1 MGLISL
7 LGKSKPNHSFK
18 QTITDII
25 GYPPKNLVLFER
37 VFTHRSLEKVGE
49 DGRKINYERLE
60 FLGDAVLGTIIGNY
74 LFSQMPDSD
83 EGDLT
88 QMRSKIVRR
97 EFLNHIGKSLGL
109 YPLLRSKVDKDRY
122 GDDIH
127 GNIFEALVGAVFVDV
142 GFSKCQSFVKTKV
155 IEPYVDLATFE
166 DRVISYKGVLVNWFQ
181 QQKMIYRFDVF
192 EDSGANKSLVFKAK
206 LFVNNDLVASA
217 RASNKKKAA
226 EKVSKR
232 AYFKFA
238 DRIRQQKQIKRF
250 ALFDGIA
257 VIPVHKRNGLQLFP
271 IHLQRKAPDFARGG
285 LHLSILPL
293 SKLRPTEQWEA
304 RSSFCA
310 VDPIFQRLRHP
321 ACRHSRD
328 DHDHLWQ
335 HRQNQTLS

>member
-18 QTITDII
+18 QTIANII
-25 GYPPKNLVLFER
+25 GYPPKNLILFER

-74 LFSQMPDSD
+74 LFSQMPDAD
-83 EGDLT
+83 EGGLT

-109 YPLLRSKVDKDRY
+109 YRLLQSKVDKDRY
-122 GDDIH
+122 GDDVH

-142 GFSKCQSFVKTKV
+142 GFLKCQSFVKTKV
-155 IEPYVDLATFE
+155 IEPYVDLAAFE

-181 QQKMIYRFDVF
+181 QQKMTYRFDVF

-238 DRIRQQKQIKRF
+238 DRIRQQKQIK
-250 ALFDGIA
+250 
-257 VIPVHKRNGLQLFP
+257 N
-271 IHLQRKAPDFARGG
+271 
-285 LHLSILPL
+285 
-293 SKLRPTEQWEA
+293 KL
-304 RSSFCA
+304 
-310 VDPIFQRLRHP
+310 
-321 ACRHSRD
+321 
-328 DHDHLWQ
+328 
-335 HRQNQTLS
+335 

>member
-7 LGKSKPNHSFK
+7 LGKSKPGYLFK

-25 GYPPKNLVLFER
+25 GYSPKNLVLFER

-74 LFSQMPDSD
+74 LFSQMPDAD

-109 YPLLRSKVDKDRY
+109 YPLLQSKVEKDRY

-142 GFSKCQSFVKTKV
+142 GFSKCQSFVKKKV
-155 IEPYVDLATFE
+155 IEPYVNLATFE
-166 DRVISYKGVLVNWFQ
+166 DRVISYKGALVNWFQ

-238 DRIRQQKQIKRF
+238 DRIRQQKQIK
-250 ALFDGIA
+250 
-257 VIPVHKRNGLQLFP
+257 N
-271 IHLQRKAPDFARGG
+271 
-285 LHLSILPL
+285 
-293 SKLRPTEQWEA
+293 KL
-304 RSSFCA
+304 
-310 VDPIFQRLRHP
+310 
-321 ACRHSRD
+321 
-328 DHDHLWQ
+328 
-335 HRQNQTLS
+335 

>member
-18 QTITDII
+18 QTIADII
-25 GYPPKNLVLFER
+25 GYPPRNLVLFER
-37 VFTHRSLEKVGE
+37 VFIHRSLKKVGE
-49 DGRKINYERLE
+49 DGRKLNYERLE
-60 FLGDAVLGTIIGNY
+60 FLGDAVLGAIIGNY
-74 LFSQMPDSD
+74 LFSQMLDAD
-83 EGDLT
+83 EGGLT

-109 YPLLRSKVDKDRY
+109 YLLLQSKVDKDRY

-155 IEPYVDLATFE
+155 IDPYVDLAAFE

-181 QQKMIYRFDVF
+181 QQKMTYRFDVF
-192 EDSGANKSLVFKAK
+192 EDSGANKSLVFKAM

-232 AYFKFA
+232 AYYKFA
-238 DRIRQQKQIKRF
+238 NRIRQQKQIK
-250 ALFDGIA
+250 
-257 VIPVHKRNGLQLFP
+257 N
-271 IHLQRKAPDFARGG
+271 
-285 LHLSILPL
+285 
-293 SKLRPTEQWEA
+293 KL
-304 RSSFCA
+304 
-310 VDPIFQRLRHP
+310 
-321 ACRHSRD
+321 
-328 DHDHLWQ
+328 
-335 HRQNQTLS
+335 

>member
-18 QTITDII
+18 QTMADII
-25 GYPPKNLVLFER
+25 GYSPKNIVLFER

-74 LFSQMPDSD
+74 LFSQMPDAD

-97 EFLNHIGKSLGL
+97 EFLNHIGKSLRL
-109 YPLLRSKVDKDRY
+109 YPLLQSKVDKDRC
-122 GDDIH
+122 GDDVH

-142 GFSKCQSFVKTKV
+142 GFSKCQSFVKRKV
-155 IEPYVDLATFE
+155 IEPYVDLTAFE

-181 QQKMIYRFDVF
+181 QQKMTYRFDVF

-217 RASNKKKAA
+217 RGSNKKKAA

-238 DRIRQQKQIKRF
+238 DRIRYQKQTK
-250 ALFDGIA
+250 
-257 VIPVHKRNGLQLFP
+257 N
-271 IHLQRKAPDFARGG
+271 
-285 LHLSILPL
+285 
-293 SKLRPTEQWEA
+293 KL
-304 RSSFCA
+304 
-310 VDPIFQRLRHP
+310 
-321 ACRHSRD
+321 
-328 DHDHLWQ
+328 
-335 HRQNQTLS
+335 

>member
-7 LGKSKPNHSFK
+7 LGKSKPNYSFK
-18 QTITDII
+18 QTIANII
-25 GYPPKNLVLFER
+25 GYPPKNLILFER

-60 FLGDAVLGTIIGNY
+60 FLGDAVLGAIIGNY
-74 LFSQMPDSD
+74 LFSQMPDAD
-83 EGDLT
+83 EGGLT

-109 YPLLRSKVDKDRY
+109 YLLLQSKVNKDRY

-155 IEPYVDLATFE
+155 IEPYVDLAAFE

-181 QQKMIYRFDVF
+181 KQKMTYRFDVF

-238 DRIRQQKQIKRF
+238 DRIRKQKQI
-250 ALFDGIA
+250 I
-257 VIPVHKRNGLQLFP
+257 N
-271 IHLQRKAPDFARGG
+271 
-285 LHLSILPL
+285 
-293 SKLRPTEQWEA
+293 KL
-304 RSSFCA
+304 
-310 VDPIFQRLRHP
+310 
-321 ACRHSRD
+321 
-328 DHDHLWQ
+328 
-335 HRQNQTLS
+335 

>member
-18 QTITDII
+18 QTIAEII
-25 GYPPKNLVLFER
+25 GYSPKNIVLFER

-74 LFSQMPDSD
+74 LFSQMPDAD

-97 EFLNHIGKSLGL
+97 EFLNHIGKSLRL
-109 YPLLRSKVDKDRY
+109 YPLLQSKVDKDRC
-122 GDDIH
+122 GDDVH

-142 GFSKCQSFVKTKV
+142 GFSKCQSFVKRKV
-155 IEPYVDLATFE
+155 IEPYVDLTAFE

-181 QQKMIYRFDVF
+181 QQKMTYRFDVF

-206 LFVNNDLVASA
+206 LFVNEDLVASA
-217 RASNKKKAA
+217 RGSNKKKAA

-238 DRIRQQKQIKRF
+238 DRIRYQKQTK
-250 ALFDGIA
+250 
-257 VIPVHKRNGLQLFP
+257 N
-271 IHLQRKAPDFARGG
+271 
-285 LHLSILPL
+285 
-293 SKLRPTEQWEA
+293 KL
-304 RSSFCA
+304 
-310 VDPIFQRLRHP
+310 
-321 ACRHSRD
+321 
-328 DHDHLWQ
+328 
-335 HRQNQTLS
+335 

>member
-7 LGKSKPNHSFK
+7 LGKSKPGYLFK

-25 GYPPKNLVLFER
+25 GYSPKNLVLFER

-74 LFSQMPDSD
+74 LFSQMPDAD

-109 YPLLRSKVDKDRY
+109 YPLLRSKVEKDRY

-155 IEPYVDLATFE
+155 IKPYVDLATFE

-238 DRIRQQKQIKRF
+238 DRIRQQKQIK
-250 ALFDGIA
+250 
-257 VIPVHKRNGLQLFP
+257 N
-271 IHLQRKAPDFARGG
+271 
-285 LHLSILPL
+285 
-293 SKLRPTEQWEA
+293 KL
-304 RSSFCA
+304 
-310 VDPIFQRLRHP
+310 
-321 ACRHSRD
+321 
-328 DHDHLWQ
+328 
-335 HRQNQTLS
+335 

>member
-18 QTITDII
+18 QTIADII
-25 GYPPKNLVLFER
+25 GYSPKNILLFER

-74 LFSQMPDSD
+74 LFSQMPDAD

-97 EFLNHIGKSLGL
+97 EFLNHIGKSLRL
-109 YPLLRSKVDKDRY
+109 YPLLQSKVDKDRC
-122 GDDIH
+122 GDDVH

-142 GFSKCQSFVKTKV
+142 GFSKCQSFVKRKV
-155 IEPYVDLATFE
+155 IEPYVDLSAFE

-181 QQKMIYRFDVF
+181 QQKMTYRFDVF

-206 LFVNNDLVASA
+206 LFVNNDLVTSA

-238 DRIRQQKQIKRF
+238 DRIRYQKQTK
-250 ALFDGIA
+250 
-257 VIPVHKRNGLQLFP
+257 N
-271 IHLQRKAPDFARGG
+271 
-285 LHLSILPL
+285 
-293 SKLRPTEQWEA
+293 KL
-304 RSSFCA
+304 
-310 VDPIFQRLRHP
+310 
-321 ACRHSRD
+321 
-328 DHDHLWQ
+328 
-335 HRQNQTLS
+335 

>member
-7 LGKSKPNHSFK
+7 LGKSKPGYLFK

-25 GYPPKNLVLFER
+25 GYSPKNLVLFER

-74 LFSQMPDSD
+74 LFSQMPDAD

-109 YPLLRSKVDKDRY
+109 YPLLQSKVEKDRY

-127 GNIFEALVGAVFVDV
+127 GNIFEALIGAVFVDV

-155 IEPYVDLATFE
+155 IKPYVDLATFE

-238 DRIRQQKQIKRF
+238 DRIRQQKQIK
-250 ALFDGIA
+250 
-257 VIPVHKRNGLQLFP
+257 N
-271 IHLQRKAPDFARGG
+271 
-285 LHLSILPL
+285 
-293 SKLRPTEQWEA
+293 KL
-304 RSSFCA
+304 
-310 VDPIFQRLRHP
+310 
-321 ACRHSRD
+321 
-328 DHDHLWQ
+328 
-335 HRQNQTLS
+335 

>member
-18 QTITDII
+18 QTIADII
-25 GYPPKNLVLFER
+25 GYSPKNIVLFER

-74 LFSQMPDSD
+74 LFSQMPDAD

-97 EFLNHIGKSLGL
+97 EFLNHIGKSLRL
-109 YPLLRSKVDKDRY
+109 YPLLQSKVDKDRY
-122 GDDIH
+122 GDDVH

-142 GFSKCQSFVKTKV
+142 GFSKCQSFVKRKV
-155 IEPYVDLATFE
+155 IEPYVDLTAFE

-181 QQKMIYRFDVF
+181 QQKMTYRFDVF
-192 EDSGANKSLVFKAK
+192 EDSGANKSLAFKAK
-206 LFVNNDLVASA
+206 LFVNDGLVASA
-217 RASNKKKAA
+217 RGSNKKKAA

-238 DRIRQQKQIKRF
+238 DRIRYQKQTK
-250 ALFDGIA
+250 
-257 VIPVHKRNGLQLFP
+257 N
-271 IHLQRKAPDFARGG
+271 
-285 LHLSILPL
+285 
-293 SKLRPTEQWEA
+293 KL
-304 RSSFCA
+304 
-310 VDPIFQRLRHP
+310 
-321 ACRHSRD
+321 
-328 DHDHLWQ
+328 
-335 HRQNQTLS
+335 

>member
-18 QTITDII
+18 QTVADII
-25 GYPPKNLVLFER
+25 GYSPKNIVLFER
-37 VFTHRSLEKVGE
+37 VFTHRSLEKVDK
-49 DGRKINYERLE
+49 DGQKISYERLE
-60 FLGDAVLGTIIGNY
+60 FLGDAVLGAIIGNY
-74 LFSQMPDSD
+74 LFSQMPNAD

-97 EFLNHIGKSLGL
+97 EFLNHIGKSLKL
-109 YPLLRSKVDKDRY
+109 YPLLQSKVDKDRY

-142 GFSKCQSFVKTKV
+142 GFSKCQSFVETKV
-155 IEPYVDLATFE
+155 IEPYVDLAAFE

-181 QQKMIYRFDVF
+181 QQKMTYRFDVF

-206 LFVNNDLVASA
+206 LFVKNDLVASA

-238 DRIRQQKQIKRF
+238 DQILEEKQVK
-250 ALFDGIA
+250 
-257 VIPVHKRNGLQLFP
+257 N
-271 IHLQRKAPDFARGG
+271 
-285 LHLSILPL
+285 
-293 SKLRPTEQWEA
+293 KL
-304 RSSFCA
+304 
-310 VDPIFQRLRHP
+310 
-321 ACRHSRD
+321 
-328 DHDHLWQ
+328 
-335 HRQNQTLS
+335 